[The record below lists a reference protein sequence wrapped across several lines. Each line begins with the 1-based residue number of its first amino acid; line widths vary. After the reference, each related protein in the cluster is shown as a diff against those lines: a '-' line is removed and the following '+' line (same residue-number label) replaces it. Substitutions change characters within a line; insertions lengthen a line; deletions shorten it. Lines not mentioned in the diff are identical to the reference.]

1 MIYYLKQKFS
11 DIPASILVCVVI
23 LLTFGFLSLYSVSQ
37 NQQAELTQTSFFKQF
52 IFLGIS
58 LTAFIITVLVPL
70 RLLHKYIYSIYGIS
84 ILLILLPF
92 FLPPVA
98 GTYRWIQIGG
108 FGFQPSEYAKWVVV
122 LTLARYLT
130 DHRLDIMKM
139 VSLII
144 PFMITL
150 IPVAIVLRQPDLG
163 TSIIIASTIIP
174 VLYWFGIRPYYL
186 FLIVAPIITI
196 LAAFHTVSFSIWVLI
211 VGIVIYMS
219 RTTLVKGILIFFGNI
234 FIGLLT
240 PLIWNSLHS
249 YQQKRLLT
257 LFNPELDPLGAA
269 YQIIQSQTAI
279 GSGGI
284 WGKGFGQGTQTHLKF
299 LPVQESDFIFSVIG
313 EEFGFIVVSIL
324 LFVYAWMII
333 RMFRLAYTTKEQY
346 SGLVITGIATIF
358 MSHIF
363 VNIAMTI
370 GLIPVKGLPLPFISY
385 GGSFLLSSFI
395 MLGLV
400 LNLGNRSGE

>member
-1 MIYYLKQKFS
+1 MFYHLKKKFS
-11 DIPASILVCVVI
+11 DAPISILVCVTI
-23 LLTFGFLSLYSVSQ
+23 LLTFGFLSLYSVSL
-37 NQQAELTQTSFFKQF
+37 NQQVDIQKTSFFKQF

-58 LTAFIITVLVPL
+58 LIVFIITILIPL
-70 RLLHKYIYSIYGIS
+70 RILHKYIYFLYGLSIVS
-84 ILLILLPF
+84 ILLPF
-92 FLPPVA
+92 LGDPVS
-98 GTYRWIQIGG
+98 GTYRWVQIGG
-108 FGFQPSEYAKWVVV
+108 FGFQPSEYAKWIII

-130 DHRLDIMKM
+130 DHRLDIKN
-139 VSLII
+139 VFSLII
-144 PFMITL
+144 PFLIT
-150 IPVAIVLRQPDLG
+150 IVPMGIVLQQPDLG
-163 TSIIIASTIIP
+163 TSIILASTVLPI
-174 VLYWFGIRPYYL
+174 LYWFGIRPYYL
-186 FLIVAPIITI
+186 FLVIAPIITI
-196 LAAFHTVSFSIWVLI
+196 LAAFHAVSFSIWVLI
-211 VGIVIYMS
+211 VGIVIYLS
-219 RTTLVKGILIFFGNI
+219 RSTLVKSILIFFGNI

-284 WGKGFGQGTQTHLKF
+284 WGKGFGHGTQTHLKF

-313 EEFGFIVVSIL
+313 EEFGFIVVTL
-324 LFVYAWMII
+324 LLLTYGWMVI
-333 RMFRLAYTTKEQY
+333 RMLRLAYTTKEQY
-346 SGLVITGIATIF
+346 SGLVIVGIATIF
-358 MSHIF
+358 MAHIF

-400 LNLGNRSGE
+400 LNLGNRSLD